1 MHTCHNPSMVAGPFG
16 IYSHGVE
23 VAPNA
28 RWMFISGQ
36 VGSDAQGNVPDDVSA
51 QADNVWLN
59 LINVLASA
67 DMDITNVVKVTM
79 FLVQGTDVA
88 LVRMA
93 RDRVIGS
100 WRPASTLIYVPAL
113 ADPKWKVEIEAYAA
127 KA

>member
-1 MHTCHNPSMVAGPFG
+1 MHTCHNPPTVAGPFG

-23 VAPNA
+23 VPPNA
-28 RWMFISGQ
+28 RWLLISGQ
-36 VGSDAQGNVPDDVSA
+36 VGSNRDGSVPDDVSA

-59 LINVLASA
+59 LINVLAAA

-79 FLVQGTDVA
+79 FLVQGTDVT

-100 WRPASTLIYVPAL
+100 WRPASTLVYVPAL